1 MPRQKNENREK
12 ARLLYEH
19 GDRTIRDIAEKLG
32 IPITTVKSWK
42 SRDKWNEPSKKP
54 RLKKIASKTQ
64 KDAKKDS
71 EGRNEKTQKRRGGG
85 PPKGNMNGVGHGAP
99 KGNKNAAKHGGYSL
113 AALGV
118 FDDDELEL
126 MDDPDPEEELI
137 DQIKFYRIRER
148 RIMKAINSLMSETDN
163 EGKPLGI
170 KGMYTDTTTQTVD
183 TRVFASREDAEKYR
197 EEISNRIAK
206 GDRLPGDKGQKQ
218 QTKSS
223 VLNAVLRLEKE
234 LTSVQ
239 RAKTASI
246 KELTEYQSNHGEKTN
261 NEADD
266 WADLIGD
273 IESEEDDG

>member
-163 EGKPLGI
+163 EGKPLGTRHQ
-170 KGMYTDTTTQTVD
+170 GNVYGHDNTDRGHTS
-183 TRVFASREDAEKYR
+183 FCISRGRGEV
-197 EEISNRIAK
+197 
-206 GDRLPGDKGQKQ
+206 PGRDQ
-218 QTKSS
+218 QPYCEGRPP
-223 VLNAVLRLEKE
+223 A
-234 LTSVQ
+234 
-239 RAKTASI
+239 
-246 KELTEYQSNHGEKTN
+246 
-261 NEADD
+261 
-266 WADLIGD
+266 W
-273 IESEEDDG
+273 